1 MWNKSSGNQAD
12 YLELEFSKKS
22 SGEDFVDVVK
32 SFFTYYLVCST
43 FIPVSL
49 YVTFEMTKIFQMYF
63 ITNDAEIYSE
73 ISD

>member
-1 MWNKSSGNQAD
+1 M
-12 YLELEFSKKS
+12 EFSEKS
-22 SGEDFVDVVK
+22 VGEDIVDAVK

-49 YVTFEMTKIFQMYF
+49 YVTFEMTKLIQMYF
-63 ITNDAEIYSE
+63 ITNDVEIYSE